1 MFMLRDATD
10 CRIDRFEENP
20 LLTPDSDG
28 RIGTN
33 INGPS
38 VIRAPDW
45 FDDRLGQ
52 YYMYFAH
59 HNGEY
64 VRLAYADDLTGPWTV
79 YTPGTLH
86 LDETR
91 FDGHIASPDVHV
103 DHEKERIRMYFHGGG
118 SSGPYEHG
126 SGEFAQ
132 VTDVATSTNGLD
144 FDSRARTLG
153 VAYFRV
159 WDYDGAHYAV
169 GNDGHLYHGTDPLAP
184 FERKQELFPRNRH
197 FALQFT
203 GEDRVRVFLT
213 RRGDRPERVM
223 VATLDLSPP
232 VEEWRADPHPPETVL
247 WPAREYEGGDLPP
260 RTSENGGVHERVRA
274 LRDPAIFE
282 EDGRTYL
289 FYSVAGES
297 GIGGAEING
306 G

>member
-1 MFMLRDATD
+1 MLRDATD
-10 CRIDRFEENP
+10 CRVDRFGENP
-20 LLTPDSDG
+20 LLTPDSDD

-38 VIRAPDW
+38 VIRVPDW
-45 FDDRLGQ
+45 FDGQLGQ

-59 HNGEY
+59 HSGEY
-64 VRLAYADDLTGPWTV
+64 IRLAYAEDLTGPWTV
-79 YTPGTLH
+79 YAPGTLH
-86 LDETR
+86 LDETQ

-103 DHEKERIRMYFHGGG
+103 DHDEERIRMYFHGGG
-118 SSGPYEHG
+118 SHGPYEHG

-132 VTDVATSTNGLD
+132 VTDVATSANGID
-144 FDSRARTLG
+144 FDIRARTLG

-159 WDYDGAHYAV
+159 WDHDGAYYAV

-197 FALQFT
+197 FALRFT
-203 GEDRVRVFLT
+203 GEDRVQVFLT

-223 VATLDLSPP
+223 VATMDLSPP
-232 VEEWRADPHPPETVL
+232 IEEWRADPHPPETVL
-247 WPAREYEGGDLPP
+247 WPAREYEGGALPP
-260 RTSENGGVHERVRA
+260 RTSKNGGVNERVRA

-289 FYSVAGES
+289 FYAVAGES
-297 GIGGAEING
+297 GIAGAEIR
-306 G
+306 